1 MSFRSI
7 IINSRCKLDYSLNYM
22 VIHKGLEEKRILLDE
37 IKIICINSTQVS
49 LTCALISECLK
60 KKIKIIFS
68 DEKHNPNG
76 EITPYY
82 NNYYTYRK
90 FKEQINFKDEF
101 KYILWQKII
110 KSKIN
115 NQAINLKNAGFDNEY
130 LVLQQYKNEVE
141 LDDKTNREGIAAKIY
156 FKTLF
161 GEDFSRS
168 EYCEENIYLDYGYSI
183 ILSTINRIIKMYG
196 YYTELGIHHIG
207 ESNSFNLSCD
217 FIEPIR
223 PLVDKYVLDGIVNID
238 NYKEEYIKMLELKV
252 KFNNRIIFL
261 DNALEE
267 YVESLL
273 LYLKS
278 GDLERIKFIE
288 YEL

>member
-90 FKEQINFKDEF
+90 FKEQINFKDDF

-161 GEDFSRS
+161 GKDFSRS

>member
-90 FKEQINFKDEF
+90 FKEQINFKDDF

-183 ILSTINRIIKMYG
+183 ILSAINRIIKIYG

-217 FIEPIR
+217 FIEPLR

>member
-1 MSFRSI
+1 M
-7 IINSRCKLDYSLNYM
+7 DYSLNYM

>member
-90 FKEQINFKDEF
+90 FKEQINFKDDF

-161 GEDFSRS
+161 GKDFSRS

-183 ILSTINRIIKMYG
+183 ILSAINRIIKMYG

-217 FIEPIR
+217 FIEPLR

>member
-90 FKEQINFKDEF
+90 FKEQINFKDDF

-183 ILSTINRIIKMYG
+183 ILSAINRIIKMYG

-217 FIEPIR
+217 FIEPLR

>member
-90 FKEQINFKDEF
+90 FKEQINFKDDF

-183 ILSTINRIIKMYG
+183 ILSAINRIIKMYG

-217 FIEPIR
+217 FIEPLR

-261 DNALEE
+261 DNV
-267 YVESLL
+267 Y
-273 LYLKS
+273 YY
-278 GDLERIKFIE
+278 I
-288 YEL
+288 

>member
-1 MSFRSI
+1 
-7 IINSRCKLDYSLNYM
+7 M

-217 FIEPIR
+217 FIEPLR